1 MDEEHGEDYSDPSG
15 TRRWEA
21 VIRICRIEERRHDA
35 AASSVLMNRVR
46 WRMGSVCGR
55 LVPEAIKAATRTPLN
70 VAGLGKLIW
79 TDAGGKVHP

>member
-46 WRMGSVCGR
+46 WRMGSGCRR
-55 LVPEAIKAATRTPLN
+55 LVPEAIKASTRTPLDP
-70 VAGLGKLIW
+70 GRSGE
-79 TDAGGKVHP
+79 TDLD